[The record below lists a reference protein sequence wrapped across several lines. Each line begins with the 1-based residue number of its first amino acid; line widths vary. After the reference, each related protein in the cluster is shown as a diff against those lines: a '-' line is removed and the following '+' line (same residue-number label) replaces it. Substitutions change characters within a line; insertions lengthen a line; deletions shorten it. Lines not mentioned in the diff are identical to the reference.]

1 MIDYSSLK
9 SIYNDAI
16 DGLLS
21 ANGLTVPCSIVYED
35 PNGEDCPNCVV
46 NPITGRSSFVQVD
59 PPNIIRTTGTVDS
72 TLYADI
78 YILYMDENSQ
88 SQSFNL
94 SDSYTAFRST
104 FPDTLMFVL
113 DVEYNPAVGQI
124 TYPAEFQN
132 DDKCFSSR
140 LDLGTYVVKDTGNVA
155 IATDSYQLILD
166 MINDPSVPADVVTL
180 FDNATSAWISIDST
194 VSTGGKQAIESTVN
208 GLIADLNANNISTD
222 EVNVVYE
229 ELFCPYIA
237 CNDNRLCTDATDFF
251 NICVS
256 GMGWDSSSLGTLCE
270 DVEPPVTIDVSP
282 PYATSGN
289 LVWFPEGSICP
300 ICNGQGVLSQTSTET
315 QNLAVIFDSK
325 KFINFG
331 NVNVPVGDIQIIC
344 PITLYPQLASA
355 SYITVDTNISSYAQH
370 RYTRISDPQPVGLGD
385 NRYIFSNWERSS

>member
-59 PPNIIRTTGTVDS
+59 PVNTVVTS
-72 TLYADI
+72 GINGLADI
-78 YILYMDENSQ
+78 YILYMDENS
-88 SQSFNL
+88 
-94 SDSYTAFRST
+94 DSHTVLTDGHTAFRSA
-104 FPDTLMFVL
+104 FPDVLMFVL
-113 DVEYNPAVGQI
+113 DIAPESGVLPIQYPPEFIADNKCFSTRLDLSTYVYRDSGNPAV
-124 TYPAEFQN
+124 
-132 DDKCFSSR
+132 
-140 LDLGTYVVKDTGNVA
+140 
-155 IATDSYQLILD
+155 ATDSYQLILD
-166 MINDPSVPADVVTL
+166 MVNDSGVPSEVVDL
-180 FDNATSAWISIDST
+180 FDSASTAVIAIDDTDS
-194 VSTGGKQAIESTVN
+194 SGKDVILSTVN
-208 GLIADLNANNISTD
+208 GLTVDLNTNNISTH
-222 EVNVVYE
+222 EASIYIE

-237 CNDNRLCTDATDFF
+237 NS
-251 NICVS
+251 CVS
-256 GMGWDSSSLGTLCE
+256 LTDPSISTFYNTCINDLGWPVASWPCVDAPEVT
-270 DVEPPVTIDVSP
+270 VEISP

-300 ICNGQGVLSQTSTET
+300 ICNGQGVLSKTSTET

-344 PITLYPQLASA
+344 PISLYPQLASA
-355 SYITVDTNISSYAQH
+355 SYIAVDTNISSYAQH